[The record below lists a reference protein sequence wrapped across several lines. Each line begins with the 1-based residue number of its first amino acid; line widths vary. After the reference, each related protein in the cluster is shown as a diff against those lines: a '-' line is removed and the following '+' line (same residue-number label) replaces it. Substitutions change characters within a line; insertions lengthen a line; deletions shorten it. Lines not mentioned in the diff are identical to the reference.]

1 MAENQKKAAPSA
13 ERRQHR
19 LFKKK
24 RAGVV
29 LTEDQVQEIK
39 AGRKKLRRDLRA
51 KGIKSK
57 QEFELM
63 AGSLGL
69 YFDKRSGFL
78 LWFFHGRGLWAL
90 LGALL
95 LLLGAFFLMSLVTRM
110 RGFFTINL
118 SDGMFK
124 EGFVLSS
131 TVGFEKPTT
140 ELFCEPATD
149 VPCVSFAHLAED
161 VDQIDGQHNS
171 DYFAY
176 TFYCRNEGESTVDY
190 TWALELTE
198 ESKNLSDAAWVMIFE
213 DGEMRFYAKA
223 NGRSGA
229 AEALPAFGDD
239 SRGYVDPPLM
249 GQAAEKTQY
258 QLIREK
264 NGVAYYRLVPKPFA
278 GEDLVTEGS
287 QQTVAPGEVHK
298 YTVVIW
304 LEGDDPDAT
313 NERIGGHLGLAMQFR
328 LTEESVERKHSWW
341 EDLRWGK

>member
-95 LLLGAFFLMSLVTRM
+95 LLLGGNAEREGPSLPPAGSKAAMQRRHSPGTAAGSCCEGPSGRTGLSGPAWGRPDRMQRSPGSPPVGRKCRESAARGDFLRSVHRKGSRTGLPPVSAGTAVPGAAPGANGSGRSA
-110 RGFFTINL
+110 RSPGWAGGF
-118 SDGMFK
+118 
-124 EGFVLSS
+124 
-131 TVGFEKPTT
+131 P
-140 ELFCEPATD
+140 
-149 VPCVSFAHLAED
+149 AED
-161 VDQIDGQHNS
+161 PDSCGLGPS
-171 DYFAY
+171 
-176 TFYCRNEGESTVDY
+176 
-190 TWALELTE
+190 
-198 ESKNLSDAAWVMIFE
+198 
-213 DGEMRFYAKA
+213 
-223 NGRSGA
+223 GR
-229 AEALPAFGDD
+229 
-239 SRGYVDPPLM
+239 RG
-249 GQAAEKTQY
+249 
-258 QLIREK
+258 
-264 NGVAYYRLVPKPFA
+264 
-278 GEDLVTEGS
+278 
-287 QQTVAPGEVHK
+287 
-298 YTVVIW
+298 W
-304 LEGDDPDAT
+304 
-313 NERIGGHLGLAMQFR
+313 
-328 LTEESVERKHSWW
+328 
-341 EDLRWGK
+341 

>member
-1 MAENQKKAAPSA
+1 MAENQKKAVPSE

-29 LTEDQVQEIK
+29 LTEDQVKEIK
-39 AGRKKLRRDLRA
+39 AGRKKLRKDLRA

-63 AGSLGL
+63 AGGLGL
-69 YFDKRSGFL
+69 YFDKRSGFF

-149 VPCVSFAHLAED
+149 VPCVSFARLAED
-161 VDQIDGQHNS
+161 VDKIDGQHNS

-176 TFYCRNEGESTVDY
+176 TFYCRNEGEGTVDY

-223 NGRSGA
+223 NGQSGA

-249 GQAAEKTQY
+249 SQAAEKAQY

-278 GEDLVTEGS
+278 GEDLVTEGG
-287 QQTVAPGEVHK
+287 QQAVAPGEVHK

>member
-95 LLLGAFFLMSLVTRM
+95 LLLDNCRSFFL
-110 RGFFTINL
+110 
-118 SDGMFK
+118 
-124 EGFVLSS
+124 
-131 TVGFEKPTT
+131 
-140 ELFCEPATD
+140 
-149 VPCVSFAHLAED
+149 
-161 VDQIDGQHNS
+161 
-171 DYFAY
+171 
-176 TFYCRNEGESTVDY
+176 
-190 TWALELTE
+190 
-198 ESKNLSDAAWVMIFE
+198 
-213 DGEMRFYAKA
+213 
-223 NGRSGA
+223 
-229 AEALPAFGDD
+229 
-239 SRGYVDPPLM
+239 
-249 GQAAEKTQY
+249 
-258 QLIREK
+258 
-264 NGVAYYRLVPKPFA
+264 
-278 GEDLVTEGS
+278 
-287 QQTVAPGEVHK
+287 
-298 YTVVIW
+298 
-304 LEGDDPDAT
+304 
-313 NERIGGHLGLAMQFR
+313 
-328 LTEESVERKHSWW
+328 
-341 EDLRWGK
+341 

>member
-78 LWFFHGRGLWAL
+78 LWFFHGPGP
-90 LGALL
+90 LGAAGCAAPAAGGLL
-95 LLLGAFFLMSLVTRM
+95 PDEFGDKNAWLLHHQPQRRDVQGGLRAFLH
-110 RGFFTINL
+110 G
-118 SDGMFK
+118 
-124 EGFVLSS
+124 
-131 TVGFEKPTT
+131 GFEKPTT

-190 TWALELTE
+190 TWAR
-198 ESKNLSDAAWVMIFE
+198 N
-213 DGEMRFYAKA
+213 
-223 NGRSGA
+223 
-229 AEALPAFGDD
+229 
-239 SRGYVDPPLM
+239 
-249 GQAAEKTQY
+249 
-258 QLIREK
+258 
-264 NGVAYYRLVPKPFA
+264 
-278 GEDLVTEGS
+278 
-287 QQTVAPGEVHK
+287 
-298 YTVVIW
+298 
-304 LEGDDPDAT
+304 
-313 NERIGGHLGLAMQFR
+313 
-328 LTEESVERKHSWW
+328 
-341 EDLRWGK
+341 